1 MPKRLLP
8 LLVLC
13 FLAGSPAAQAQ
24 EKIDPR
30 NGEIVMYVGE
40 VKILPID
47 KIQRIAVGN
56 GKLFSTSIL
65 GNKEMLLIGEAPGDS
80 SLVIWSDK
88 NRKTVYTVR
97 VSPKDSNDALRSV
110 GLLVRDMPGV
120 TVTPVGGNVIISGT
134 ASKENLTRIATA
146 TRMYPQAT
154 SLVREEDV
162 SMKKMIYMKVQ
173 IIEMKRSLLENIGLA
188 WPGSATGPML
198 GFSGNFGST
207 VPQTQGALKDIL
219 PQVPP
224 NGGRGLL
231 TYLGISSL
239 INTTINLAK
248 NNGDAY
254 TLAEPELSSRSG
266 GEAKFLAGGQIP
278 LPSVSS
284 TGAGGVEFKDY
295 GIRLAIKPVADDQ
308 GNIMASIK
316 TEVSSIDR
324 SVSVQG
330 IPGFLTRQS
339 EGEVNVKNGQT
350 IVMSGLVNTEMS
362 DDATRVPGISNIP
375 VLGRLFRS
383 DNFKSGRT
391 DLVILVTPTV
401 IDPASTMNRE
411 RLDKAMDIREKFE
424 KKLSNKD
431 IVD

>member
-8 LLVLC
+8 LLFWC
-13 FLAGSPAAQAQ
+13 FAACAPAAHAQ
-24 EKIDPR
+24 DKPADR
-30 NGEIVMYVGE
+30 GGEIVMFVGE
-40 VKILPID
+40 VKILQAD
-47 KIQRIAVGN
+47 KIHRIAVGN
-56 GKLFSTSIL
+56 GKMFSTSIL
-65 GNKEMLLIGEAPGDS
+65 GNKELLLIGESVGDS
-80 SLVIWSDK
+80 SLVIWSDS

-97 VSPKDSNDALRSV
+97 VSPRDANDAYRNVST
-110 GLLVRDMPGV
+110 LVRDMPGV
-120 TVTPVGGNVIISGT
+120 TVTPVGPNVILSGST
-134 ASKENLTRIATA
+134 SKENLARIAT
-146 TRMYPQAT
+146 TIKMYPQAT
-154 SLVREEDV
+154 SLVREEEL
-162 SMKKMIYMKVQ
+162 SMKKMVYMKVQ
-173 IIEMKRSLLENIGLA
+173 IIEMKRSVLENIGLQ

-198 GFSGNFGST
+198 GFSGNFGAT
-207 VPQTQGALKDIL
+207 QVQTQGVLKGVL
-219 PQVPP
+219 PQTPP
-224 NGGRGLL
+224 NSGLL

-254 TLAEPELSSRSG
+254 ALAEPELSARSG

-278 LPSVSS
+278 LPSLS
-284 TGAGGVEFKDY
+284 TQGAGSVEFKDY
-295 GIRLAIKPVADDQ
+295 GIRLSIKPVADDQ
-308 GNIMASIK
+308 GNIVAAIK
-316 TEVSSIDR
+316 TEVSSIDA

-339 EGEVNVKNGQT
+339 ESEINVKNGQT

-362 DDATRVPGISNIP
+362 NDATKVPGISSIP

-401 IDPASTMNRE
+401 IDPASTINRE
-411 RLDKAMDIREKFE
+411 RIEKGMDIRERFE